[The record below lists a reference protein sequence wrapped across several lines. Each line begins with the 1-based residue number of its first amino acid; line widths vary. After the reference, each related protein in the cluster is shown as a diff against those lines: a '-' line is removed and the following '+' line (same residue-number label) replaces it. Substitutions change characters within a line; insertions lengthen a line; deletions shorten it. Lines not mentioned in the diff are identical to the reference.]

1 MERYIKR
8 LIRYFICTSERTL
21 CILYLLIYK
30 TGTITGNP
38 KANMKWKNYKA
49 DIVQPHLVYIA
60 GWAKDIPFA
69 NLSFASNGKP
79 ALIWLLK
86 AWKDGTTLWHRLTQS
101 EADERLHELT
111 ASYTSGTK
119 AMPALWKGWSD

>member
-1 MERYIKR
+1 
-8 LIRYFICTSERTL
+8 
-21 CILYLLIYK
+21 
-30 TGTITGNP
+30 
-38 KANMKWKNYKA
+38 MKWKNYKA

-69 NLSFASNGKP
+69 NLSIASNGKP

-86 AWKDGTTLWHRLTQS
+86 AWKDGTTLWRRLTQS
-101 EADERLHELT
+101 EVDERLRELT

-119 AMPALWKGWSD
+119 AMPALWKGWSDRGKSCKRAHSEQENDSSSEMDMPGPSKRMIAMQ